1 MKKIE
6 TENKNFND
14 SKHSDGLKLQK
25 NIDASVTMMLLMRLA
40 FLLYGLRLKSS
51 DDGGSVPRA
60 RAPIVSM
67 MRFTQS
73 IITISRVRGIE
84 KRRENE

>member
-6 TENKNFND
+6 TKNKNFND

-25 NIDASVTMMLLMRLA
+25 NIDSSVTMMLLMRLA
-40 FLLYGLRLKSS
+40 FLLYGLRLRSS
-51 DDGGSVPRA
+51 DDGGSVPSA

-73 IITISRVRGIE
+73 IITVSKVRGIE
-84 KRRENE
+84 KRRGNE

>member
-1 MKKIE
+1 MKKKE
-6 TENKNFND
+6 TKNKNFYD

-25 NIDASVTMMLLMRLA
+25 NIVASVTMMLLMRLA
-40 FLLYGLRLKSS
+40 FLLYGLRLRSS

-84 KRRENE
+84 KRREIE

>member
-1 MKKIE
+1 MKKKE
-6 TENKNFND
+6 TQNKNFND

-25 NIDASVTMMLLMRLA
+25 NVVASVTMMLLMRLA

-73 IITISRVRGIE
+73 IITVSKVRGIE
-84 KRRENE
+84 KRRGNE